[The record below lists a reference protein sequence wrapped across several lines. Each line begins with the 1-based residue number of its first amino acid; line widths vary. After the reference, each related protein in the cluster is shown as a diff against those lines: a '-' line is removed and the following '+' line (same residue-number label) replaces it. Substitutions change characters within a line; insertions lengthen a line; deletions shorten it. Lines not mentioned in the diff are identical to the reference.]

1 MTVERKIMKK
11 HATTTVGQKKLNLPN
26 AIFVDKTAT
35 ISVELWESHTEKV
48 EVGNSYVLI
57 PYKSMPGQEE
67 RPLKTMRNFIKP
79 IKDEQ
84 LDTLNPLKAKPN
96 TNQQPDAILDFYTKM
111 YFHNLRTL
119 TLYNFSQVAIRAL
132 NNN

>member
-119 TLYNFSQVAIRAL
+119 TLYNFSVVAIRAL

>member
-1 MTVERKIMKK
+1 MTVEGKIMKK
-11 HATTTVGQKKLNLPN
+11 YATTTVGQKKLNLSN
-26 AIFVDKTAT
+26 SIFVDKTAT
-35 ISVELWESHTEKV
+35 ISVDLWESHIEKV

-67 RPLKTMRNFIKP
+67 KPLKTMRNLIKP

-84 LDTLNPLKAKPN
+84 LDILNPLKAKPN
-96 TNQQPDAILDFYTKM
+96 TNQQPEAILDINTKM

-119 TLYNFSQVAIRAL
+119 MLYNFSLVAILAL

>member
-1 MTVERKIMKK
+1 MKK
-11 HATTTVGQKKLNLPN
+11 HATTSVGQKKLNLSN
-26 AIFVDKTAT
+26 AIFVDKTVT
-35 ISVELWESHTEKV
+35 ISVDLWESHIEKV

-67 RPLKTMRNFIKP
+67 KPLKTMHNFIKP

-84 LDTLNPLKAKPN
+84 LDIRNPLKAKPN
-96 TNQQPDAILDFYTKM
+96 TNQQPEAILDFYTKV

-119 TLYNFSQVAIRAL
+119 TLYNFSLVAILAL